1 MSLHDVMQ
9 ACSTGTGSHD
19 LENSIYEK
27 GALTANVYLSIVSS
41 YLNDVHQNLVSNAII
56 ILYVPPSL
64 HILKRLFCTDEDQ
77 EGLERKQEKIIVI
90 SVNCIIQLPLI
101 GYLCT

>member
-27 GALTANVYLSIVSS
+27 GALIANVYLSIVSS
-41 YLNDVHQNLVSNAII
+41 YLNDVHQNYLYII
-56 ILYVPPSL
+56 CATLTSHSKKAFLY
-64 HILKRLFCTDEDQ
+64 R
-77 EGLERKQEKIIVI
+77 
-90 SVNCIIQLPLI
+90 
-101 GYLCT
+101 